1 MDYSVVARDILE
13 EVGGEANIV
22 NVSHCMTR
30 LRLTLKDES
39 VVSDENVKAIKGVVG
54 VMKKAGQYQIVIGN
68 EVSKCYNE
76 FLKLGKFGDQAGSA
90 PAEKGKQSGFAYI
103 GCYLRQYV
111 SGHPCYYRRRYDSG
125 VKYYPGMDF
134 TGGEPDA
141 AVDGCDRQ
149 YSFLFPACFSGIFR
163 RAEIRRESG
172 FGHGSGSDTDSP

>member
-90 PAEKGKQSGFAYI
+90 PAVR
-103 GCYLRQYV
+103 RQ
-111 SGHPCYYRRRYDSG
+111 
-125 VKYYPGMDF
+125 
-134 TGGEPDA
+134 
-141 AVDGCDRQ
+141 
-149 YSFLFPACFSGIFR
+149 
-163 RAEIRRESG
+163 
-172 FGHGSGSDTDSP
+172 